1 MIRWWPPIALTA
13 MAALGLAVGKGAT
26 PIDDWFHQFRH
37 SPGQYLLVLTDPSLL
52 AVVMMAGIAV
62 AFDSRRG
69 RLAATAAVSPIVA
82 WFLVQIFKDMFG
94 RRKDATLAY
103 PSGHITLTVVIWGM
117 VVLVAGAALWS
128 VVTVDRRGRARDAR
142 TGRHVALLHRHH
154 RRVVARHRGGVCR
167 GADHQT
173 EVDRCQPGAI

>member
-1 MIRWWPPIALTA
+1 MIRWWPPIAVTA
-13 MAALGLAVGKGAT
+13 MVVLGLVVGKGVD
-26 PIDDWFHQFRH
+26 PDRRLVPSVPPQPRPD
-37 SPGQYLLVLTDPSLL
+37 LLVLTDPSLL

-69 RLAATAAVSPIVA
+69 RLAATAAVSPLVA
-82 WFLVQIFKDMFG
+82 WFLVQILKDVFG

-128 VVTVDRRGRARDAR
+128 VVTSIAVVVLAMLGQASRGTTSPTPSAGCCSAPRWFVSRR
-142 TGRHVALLHRHH
+142 
-154 RRVVARHRGGVCR
+154 
-167 GADHQT
+167 
-173 EVDRCQPGAI
+173 

>member
-1 MIRWWPPIALTA
+1 M
-13 MAALGLAVGKGAT
+13 
-26 PIDDWFHQFRH
+26 
-37 SPGQYLLVLTDPSLL
+37 
-52 AVVMMAGIAV
+52 
-62 AFDSRRG
+62 
-69 RLAATAAVSPIVA
+69 SPIVA

-128 VVTVDRRGRARDAR
+128 VVTSIAVVVLAMLGQAVTWHYFTDTIGGLLLGTAVVC
-142 TGRHVALLHRHH
+142 VAALIS
-154 RRVVARHRGGVCR
+154 
-167 GADHQT
+167 QT